1 MSKYDREILKYS
13 DPVKVLKRLHEVFG
27 EDSGIELFR
36 SNRKD
41 KKYAIINPYTFKVV
55 NFGQMGYQDYTRHL
69 SESRRNAF
77 KRRNKKWRDA
87 DPFSPAFLSYHLLW

>member
-13 DPVKVLKRLHEVFG
+13 DPIQVLKKLHQVFG
-27 EDSGIELFR
+27 KDSGIELFR
-36 SNRKD
+36 SKRKD
-41 KKYAIINPYTFKVV
+41 KKYAIINPYTFEVV

-69 SESRRNAF
+69 DESRREQF
-77 KRRNKKWRDA
+77 LRRNKKWRDA

>member
-13 DPVKVLKRLHEVFG
+13 DPVKVLENLHQVFG
-27 EDSGIELFR
+27 KDSGIELFR

-55 NFGQMGYQDYTRHL
+55 HFGAMGYEDYTKHND
-69 SESRRNAF
+69 EGRRYAF

-87 DPFSPAFLSYHLLW
+87 DPFSPAFLSYWLLW

>member
-55 NFGQMGYQDYTRHL
+55 HFGAMGYEDYTKHND
-69 SESRRNAF
+69 ESRREQF
-77 KRRNKKWRDA
+77 LRRNKKWRDA